1 MPSLPLQLPGVRK
14 GLFPVNEASCEA
26 GLRGSAPAEQDVEL
40 LLADARA
47 EMARLFDRLQMQTE
61 LARQ

>member
-1 MPSLPLQLPGVRK
+1 M
-14 GLFPVNEASCEA
+14 NEASCEA
-26 GLRGSAPAEQDVEL
+26 GLGGSTPAEQDVEL

-47 EMARLFDRLQMQTE
+47 EMARLFDRLQMQVE